1 MTSAQKKFLKNNPNY
16 QPKDK
21 DMKSKNVTSHTDWN
35 IDVKPIISG
44 FIKISTNP
52 VVWAVEG
59 DYSTA
64 AAFKKLLNKAPNE
77 AVREQVRN
85 SIFEATH
92 SKEVWDL
99 ATAGKVGFT
108 RAHIRNTNGEMV
120 ANWIT
125 FSGKDFVSMH
135 PSTTP
140 MVQDT
145 DLVVLDI
152 QLF

>member
-1 MTSAQKKFLKNNPNY
+1 MTSAQKKYLKNNPNY
-16 QPKDK
+16 KVPR
-21 DMKSKNVTSHTDWN
+21 KNVKPAWN
-35 IDVKPIISG
+35 DIDVKPQISG

-52 VVWAVEG
+52 VVWAVEE

-64 AAFKKLLNKAPNE
+64 AAFRKLLNKAPNDE
-77 AVREQVRN
+77 VREQIRN
-85 SIFEATH
+85 AIFKVTN
-92 SKEVWDL
+92 SKEEWDL
-99 ATAGKVGFT
+99 VVAGVTGLS
-108 RAHIRNTNGEMV
+108 RAHIRDTNGQMV
-120 ANWIT
+120 ATWVT

-135 PSTTP
+135 HWHGAP